1 MRAVELRLLPDG
13 QAFPGVDAAIGSV
26 EGVRREAL
34 VALEWHSDG
43 TYALLYRLAGDDA
56 AALDAVFRDRADVY
70 DYDVIDGGDGQLFAF
85 VHVSERETLSELL
98 AIAESYA
105 LLLDPPFR
113 YTDRGVRVTV
123 AGTEAALQAAFAEAI
138 DRIAVEIEWT
148 GEYTPDEPGYL
159 GRLTDR
165 QREAVLVAHELGY
178 YETPRATSFEAVAEE
193 LGCAPSTAN
202 ELLRRAESVL
212 LDALLAES

>member
-1 MRAVELRLLPDG
+1 MRAVEGQVLPEG
-13 QAFPGVDAAIGSV
+13 QAFPGVDAAIAGV
-26 EGVRREAL
+26 DGVRREAL

-70 DYDVIDGGDGQLFAF
+70 DYDVIDSGGQLFAF

-98 AIAESYA
+98 AIAESHA
-105 LLLDPPFR
+105 LILDPPFR
-113 YTDRGVRVTV
+113 YTDWGVRVTV
-123 AGTEAALQAAFAEAI
+123 AGTEAALQAAFAEVT

-178 YETPRATSFEAVAEE
+178 YETPRATSFEGVADE

-212 LDALLAES
+212 LDALLESV

>member
-1 MRAVELRLLPDG
+1 MRAVEGQVLPEG
-13 QAFPGVDAAIGSV
+13 QAFPGVDAAIAGV
-26 EGVRREAL
+26 DGVRREAL

-70 DYDVIDGGDGQLFAF
+70 DYDVIDSGGQLFAF

-98 AIAESYA
+98 AIAESHA
-105 LLLDPPFR
+105 LILDPPFR

-123 AGTEAALQAAFAEAI
+123 AGTEAALQAAFAEVT

-178 YETPRATSFEAVAEE
+178 YETPRATSFEGVADE

-212 LDALLAES
+212 LDALLESV

>member
-1 MRAVELRLLPDG
+1 MRAVEGQVLPEG
-13 QAFPGVDAAIGSV
+13 QAFPGVDAAIAGV
-26 EGVRREAL
+26 DGVRREAL

-70 DYDVIDGGDGQLFAF
+70 DYDVIDSGGQLFAF

-98 AIAESYA
+98 AIAESHA
-105 LLLDPPFR
+105 LILDPPFR

-123 AGTEAALQAAFAEAI
+123 AGTEAALQAAFAEVT

-178 YETPRATSFEAVAEE
+178 YETPRATSFEAVADE

-212 LDALLAES
+212 LDALLESV

>member
-1 MRAVELRLLPDG
+1 MRAVEGQVLPEG
-13 QAFPGVDAAIGSV
+13 QAFPGVDAAIAGV
-26 EGVRREAL
+26 DGVRREAL

-70 DYDVIDGGDGQLFAF
+70 DYDVIDSGGQLFAF

-98 AIAESYA
+98 AIAESHA
-105 LLLDPPFR
+105 LILDPPFR

-123 AGTEAALQAAFAEAI
+123 AGTEAALQAAFAEVT

-212 LDALLAES
+212 LDALLAQS

>member
-1 MRAVELRLLPDG
+1 MRAVEGQVLPEG
-13 QAFPGVDAAIGSV
+13 QAFPGVDAAIASV
-26 EGVRREAL
+26 DGIRREAL

-43 TYALLYRLAGDDA
+43 TYALLYRLVGDDE
-56 AALDAVFRDRADVY
+56 AALSAVFSSRDDVY
-70 DYDVIDGGDGQLFAF
+70 DYDVIDGGDDQLFAF

-123 AGTEAALQAAFAEAI
+123 AGTEAALQAAFAEVT
-138 DRIAVEIEWT
+138 DRIAVEVEWT

-178 YETPRATSFEAVAEE
+178 YETPRATSFEAVADE

-212 LDALLAES
+212 LDALLESV